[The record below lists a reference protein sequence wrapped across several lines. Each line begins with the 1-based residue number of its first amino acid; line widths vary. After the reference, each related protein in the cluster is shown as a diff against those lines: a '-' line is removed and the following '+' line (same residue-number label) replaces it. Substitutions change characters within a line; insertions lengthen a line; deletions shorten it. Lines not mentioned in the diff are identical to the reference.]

1 MRIARLASVLAL
13 AAGVILGL
21 GLLFGPFFYGC
32 TTTAVAP
39 GQTPAPQICSGSS
52 LIEVQGSDH
61 LFPAPLLWILI
72 WSLAPALA
80 VIGVRISSRPRIG
93 LIALALLMELTG
105 LISLGGGFIFTLL
118 IEPLLL
124 ITLVASLGGRGQMG

>member
-1 MRIARLASVLAL
+1 MRMARLASVLSL
-13 AAGVILGL
+13 AVGVILGL

-39 GQTPAPQICSGSS
+39 GEAPAPEICRGSS
-52 LIEVQGSDH
+52 LIEVQGND
-61 LFPAPLLWILI
+61 LFPAPLLWIAM

-80 VIGVRISSRPRIG
+80 VIGVWHRARPRVS
-93 LIALALLMELTG
+93 LIVLALLMELTG
-105 LISLGGGFIFTLL
+105 IISLGGGILFALV

-124 ITLVASLGGRGQMG
+124 ITLVASLRANREMG